1 MRRIPFFHPRH
12 PYVHVYHYACVT
24 HRPAAGLLRLIP
36 SFEGRPEGS
45 VTITFELSFPRR
57 ILRYNAAWAA
67 VAAGNSVTNYIYYDC
82 RLSLSLSPPLLSL
95 VPPHYLAHVT
105 MKTTSVRWLVKPG
118 TRRTRAGSRQ
128 GKMIITK
135 IYEVRGCSITIH
147 TPQMSSILRT
157 RMHNACAF
165 FTNCIILGTGE
176 GYSKIIF
183 SFIIFFFTTRPSP
196 LQGRWT
202 YWLK

>member
-1 MRRIPFFHPRH
+1 MLVWPIDRRRDFCGSSLLSRADQRG
-12 PYVHVYHYACVT
+12 VWQ
-24 HRPAAGLLRLIP
+24 LRLNYHSP
-36 SFEGRPEGS
+36 GASYVTMLPEPPLPPGIQLPIIS
-45 VTITFELSFPRR
+45 ITIVV
-57 ILRYNAAWAA
+57 Y
-67 VAAGNSVTNYIYYDC
+67 
-82 RLSLSLSPPLLSL
+82 LSLSPPLLSL

-157 RMHNACAF
+157 LMHNACAF